1 MTLLGDLGLTSAM
14 EGGSES
20 RPEVMTSRE
29 EWYGPVPP
37 FVTWMLSG
45 RLS

>member
-1 MTLLGDLGLTSAM
+1 MTSAM

-20 RPEVMTSRE
+20 RPEVMRSRE
-29 EWYGPVPP
+29 EKYGPVPP
-37 FVTWMLSG
+37 FVVWMLSG